1 MRANLPMEPVKIP
14 LHATHSLSMF
24 GYHLKDVDM
33 QRRRTALENAVA
45 YWGPTY
51 VIRKLNVLAIYRK
64 NRFIVQGRRAR
75 ADMRYV
81 QKVFGTP
88 RRIPRKTLK
97 APTTPKARTPRRTTD
112 RK

>member
-1 MRANLPMEPVKIP
+1 MEKVKIP

-24 GYHLKDVDM
+24 GYHLKDADT
-33 QRRRTALENAVA
+33 QRRRTAIENAVA

-64 NRFIVQGRRAR
+64 NRFIMQGRRAR

-81 QKVFGTP
+81 QKVFGTAH
-88 RRIPRKTLK
+88 RTPRKTLK
-97 APTTPKARTPRRTTD
+97 AAPTTPKARTPRRTTD
-112 RK
+112 GK

>member
-1 MRANLPMEPVKIP
+1 MEKVKIP

-24 GYHLKDVDM
+24 GYHLKDANT
-33 QRRRTALENAVA
+33 QRRRTALNHAVS

-64 NRFIVQGRRAR
+64 NRYITQGRRAR

-81 QKVFGTP
+81 QRIAQTTNTQ
-88 RRIPRKTLK
+88 RRKEKRK
-97 APTTPKARTPRRTTD
+97 
-112 RK
+112 